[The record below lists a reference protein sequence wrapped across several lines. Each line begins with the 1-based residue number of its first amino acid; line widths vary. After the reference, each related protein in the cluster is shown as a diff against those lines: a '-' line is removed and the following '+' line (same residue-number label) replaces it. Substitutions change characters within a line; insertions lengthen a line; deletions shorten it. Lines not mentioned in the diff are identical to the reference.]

1 MLIIGVINNVVD
13 IAVTITP
20 DQLQT
25 LTEMYPEHTFTE
37 QQSNEDIGWIYD
49 GVKFTEPVV

>member
-25 LTEMYPEHTFTE
+25 LTEMFPEHTFTE